1 MASPR
6 NYDRERV
13 DSLAGFAE
21 EEGVTYLDL
30 NGIWREIGIDWS
42 TDTNDGGDHMNLDG
56 VKKVTAFFGDYFSEQ
71 GGLTDHRGD
80 PAYSTWDQELTAYDD
95 LVEKMEG
102 KSFADV
108 QAEAKRARK
117 EKK

>member
-1 MASPR
+1 MCR
-6 NYDRERV
+6 K
-13 DSLAGFAE
+13 G
-21 EEGVTYLDL
+21 
-30 NGIWREIGIDWS
+30 
-42 TDTNDGGDHMNLDG
+42 
-56 VKKVTAFFGDYFSEQ
+56 TAFFGDYFSEQ